1 MMLKPGQ
8 LLVSGD
14 GLVVEVLE
22 LIGSGGQGEVY
33 RVHVEGH
40 PYALKWYH
48 HPATDAQRVV
58 ADEQRQALTGYLLN
72 NAPPDSRFLWPLAF
86 VDEPEGRTYG
96 YLMEMLPARF
106 QGLESLVLGQM
117 RPVPS
122 FRHLCRAA
130 IGLAEC
136 FRKLHNMGACY
147 KDINL
152 GGPVLDPET
161 GDVMVCDLDNV
172 RINKTPGNIIFI
184 FFAAPE
190 LIRGEGTCQTNTDI
204 HSLAVLLFYMFV
216 RQHPLDGVKQL
227 RVNVFNE
234 AAQRKYYGRQPVF
247 IFNPDDDTNRPIPG
261 FHDHAIR
268 NWSIYPHFLQRL
280 FIRAFTEG
288 LQKPE
293 LRVREGEWMEAFSRL
308 RDTLFYCA
316 SCGSENFY
324 DFERNVD
331 GQQQPCWRCS
341 GLSPVPIRLEIG
353 DRWILLN
360 HNTQLFAH
368 HLGRRLDFDQ
378 QAAHIS
384 QHPTNAQKWGLT
396 NVSAQKWTFRA
407 KDGTVKECAPGRS
420 VPLRNNLEINFGA
433 VEGIIRVR

>member
-22 LIGSGGQGEVY
+22 RIGAGGQGEVY
-33 RVHVEGH
+33 RVQVDSKQ
-40 PYALKWYH
+40 YALKWYY
-48 HPATDAQRVV
+48 HPTTKAQH
-58 ADEQRQALTGYLLN
+58 ALAQEQRRALTEYLLCN
-72 NAPPDSRFLWPLAF
+72 TPPDQRFLWPLAF

-96 YLMEMLPARF
+96 YLMELLPSRF

-122 FRHLCRAA
+122 FRVLCRAA

-172 RINKTPGNIIFI
+172 RINKTPGNIIFV

-190 LIRGEGTCQTNTDI
+190 LIRGEGICQTNTDI

-247 IFNPDDDTNRPIPG
+247 LFDPRDDSNRPIPG

-268 NWSIYPHFLQRL
+268 NWNLYPHFLQRM
-280 FIRAFTEG
+280 FIRAFTDG
-288 LQKPE
+288 LHNPQQ
-293 LRVREGEWMEAFSRL
+293 RVREGEWMETFSRL
-308 RDTLFYCA
+308 RDGLFYC
-316 SCGSENFY
+316 SGCGRENFY
-324 DFERNVD
+324 DFERNAD
-331 GQQQPCWRCS
+331 GQKQACWRC
-341 GLSPVPIRLEIG
+341 GALSNVPIRLEIG
-353 DRWILLN
+353 DRWVLLN
-360 HNTQLFAH
+360 HDTQLFGH
-368 HLGRRLDFDQ
+368 HMGQRLDFLHQ
-378 QAAHIS
+378 HAHIS
-384 QHPTNAQKWGLT
+384 QHPTMPSKWGLT
-396 NVSAQKWTFRA
+396 NISSVPWSFVGR
-407 KDGTVKECAPGRS
+407 DGETKTCAPGRS
-420 VPLRNNLEINFGA
+420 VPLRHGLEINFGR
-433 VEGIIRVR
+433 VTGIIRVR